1 MTNKPTELD
10 SIPLDAID
18 ATDDVDAEID
28 GNDHGSIDR
37 LMAATD
43 EGWEVEEQ
51 VLTLQ
56 KAAAVPAAVEV
67 STTDSRPPPGGRK
80 GPPPLPAIPLAART
94 SWTPEPSLVRA
105 FGDLSDPGSLIDL
118 LQARAVALEAAK
130 DKVGGAR
137 IQIEL
142 AIASETILGDEA
154 RATTHAEAA
163 AKLNPTSAAAHGLLR
178 RMRHGR
184 AALPAMIAHVE
195 REVEAATT
203 EAHKVELLAV
213 KASLLQALGNR
224 APDAVATWEQA
235 LAYAPNHAG
244 ALKGLEAELVGR
256 ALAPGATRREWE
268 SLSNHLVRMAEAYE
282 AEAPLAAWL
291 HVERAQVLERRLER
305 VDTARDALE
314 RAVQLD
320 PGIGPVRDA
329 LVRHAAAQG
338 DWGTLVRLLDEEAM
352 IESNA
357 GRAARLELE
366 AAAIAAWRLEDRR
379 RACALLERAAARA
392 PTVPSVDRRALDELV
407 RLNELDARWVDA
419 ARARRARL
427 RFVTDPAAITYELR
441 ALATAA
447 EGDGDIDAAIADI
460 QRALAIDA
468 SDPTL
473 VEALDRL
480 LAAAGKPDQRI
491 ATWLQ
496 EAARTDD
503 AALRARTLVRAA
515 QICVDAGRNA
525 DAIRH
530 LRSAWIAAPGDAEV
544 LDGLARL
551 LSPAFSEG
559 GDAGTRA
566 LVELYVQAA
575 ETTPDDGRKI
585 GYLEK
590 VALLWEELLGDPA
603 RAARA
608 YEQVLAIDGDHRGA
622 ILGLQRTAARSGDAR
637 TLARALLD
645 EARLSDEGPAKLAL
659 QTRAAGAFA
668 SSDPAR
674 ARQLV
679 RDVLG
684 RDPRNV
690 AARALEMRLEEDVGR
705 WELAARSL
713 RTRIDLAPTTHEKVA
728 MWLSLAQMQHSRL
741 RAPLDALASLEQ
753 ARALDPA
760 HPVPPEEI
768 ARVVEDHGDPR
779 SLREAIERLA
789 KHARTAEERAR
800 HLARAAELDELC
812 LGDDASAMRAY
823 RRALDETPDDEL
835 VAARLARVAARRAR
849 QGHGAE
855 LLDLAALLSKRIE
868 RAAPAAAQAM
878 TFDLAALLV
887 EIGQDTVRATAL
899 LESLLLE
906 RRNNIPAMRT
916 LEAIRRRSGD
926 PAPLARV
933 LGVEGDELRDPRARL
948 GALWNLTFLQEWK
961 LPASDPGGTYEQI
974 LELDPSDPSAL
985 EALLRRDLPNA
996 TQGDPRARKS
1006 VFGAL
1011 RVLIAFASD
1020 EDTRLALQLRLGLL
1034 LEAAAN
1040 DQPDTPA
1047 GEELAREALER
1058 YRDALRIDEFSPAA
1072 ATGVARLARPLDDVE
1087 GSIAASTA
1095 LAELAAEPRLRA
1107 RYLVDAAEGLIRPG
1121 GDSRL
1126 GPSGERRTRAASL
1139 LERALQSDPD
1149 SIAAAG
1155 RLATL
1160 LLEDR
1165 QGERLVSAFRDA
1177 IADARSPDAVVLL
1190 GSEIARVARDE
1201 LHDLAVA
1208 IDAMRHVRAVAPQHV
1223 PSLLTLAELCI
1234 AQRVWPEAVDAL
1246 EAVVSTSR
1254 EVGPKLTAFFAL
1266 ASIHEKVLGEPEE
1279 VDRALRAA
1287 LALDPSNVRAL
1298 RALLRRVAAE
1308 PMPEGEAEIRARR
1321 GEMAVWLGRL
1331 AEAERDP
1338 DAKAS
1343 LLLELAEVEIRLGN
1357 AKGAERALIEAVV
1370 AAPSN
1375 ARAFAKLTSLF
1386 RRADGVDQA
1395 GYARALASVIQAG
1408 DKKGRT
1414 DARWLATL
1422 GQLEVHALSR
1432 LRDGVTHLQRAAAMA
1447 PNLYETRFELAG
1459 AYAQMKANDEATRTL
1474 LGMIV
1479 PVAEPLM
1486 SIADPAA
1493 GLALL
1498 ERTLIAEGRNDDAG
1512 VVTEL
1517 RALTGDLDETRT
1529 AWLHKR
1535 RPRPIEAQHGTLDRA
1550 ALVTHVLPVEGRH
1563 VLLEVAAAISGV
1575 EGKMLRADLGAL
1587 GIGSRERLT
1596 SRGGHPTRVILD
1608 RVLRQLGIA
1617 DLELAIAPGALR
1629 VRVLAQDEPWIVI
1642 PPSFVKQTEP
1652 VQLAALARAAARV
1665 AYGVPWLEE
1674 MSPVQVEALL
1684 VAAARQVVKGYGRAD
1699 AGLLAQNEAALA
1711 RALSRR
1717 QRRLL
1722 EDLAP
1727 HLSTANAKPP
1737 PADDF
1742 VQALTRAELRAAF
1755 LVGGDL
1761 LALLEEMRPLDTA
1774 LHAATESPGTR
1785 ALGTLLGHPLTGDL
1799 VRFALTPE
1807 ATALRRRLGSTWT
1820 R

>member
-1 MTNKPTELD
+1 VTTKPTELD
-10 SIPLDAID
+10 TIPLDGID
-18 ATDDVDAEID
+18 DFDAEVED
-28 GNDHGSIDR
+28 DDHGSIDR

-43 EGWEVEEQ
+43 QGWDVDEQ

-56 KAAAVPAAVEV
+56 KAAAASPASAEV
-67 STTDSRPPPGGRK
+67 SKADSRPPPGGRGK
-80 GPPPLPAIPLAART
+80 GPPPLPAAPVPTRT
-94 SWTPEPSLVRA
+94 SWTPEPSLVRS
-105 FGDLSDPGSLIDL
+105 FGDLSDPGSLIHL
-118 LQARAVALEAAK
+118 LQARAAVLEGAK
-130 DKVGGAR
+130 DKVGSAR

-142 AIASETILGDEA
+142 SIASETILGEEA
-154 RATTHAEAA
+154 RAATHAEVA
-163 AKLNPTSAAAHGLLR
+163 AKLNPSSAAAHSLLR
-178 RMRHGR
+178 RMKHGR
-184 AALPAMIAHVE
+184 NALPAMLAHVE
-195 REVEAATT
+195 REIEAATS
-203 EAHKVELLAV
+203 EAHKVELLAA

-268 SLSNHLVRMAEAYE
+268 ALSNHLVRMAEAYE
-282 AEAPLAAWL
+282 AEPPLAAWL

-305 VDTARDALE
+305 IDTARDALE

-338 DWGTLVRLLDEEAM
+338 DWGALVRLLDEEAM
-352 IESNA
+352 IESN
-357 GRAARLELE
+357 GPRAARLELE

-407 RLNELDARWVDA
+407 RLNELDARWVEA

-447 EGDGDIDAAIADI
+447 EGDGDLDAAIADI
-460 QRALAIDA
+460 QRALAVDA

-496 EAARTDD
+496 EAARTED
-503 AALRARTLVRAA
+503 AALRARTLARAA
-515 QICVDAGRNA
+515 QICVDIGRNA

-530 LRSAWIAAPGDAEV
+530 LRSAWVAAPGDAEI

-551 LSPAFSEG
+551 LSPTTTEG
-559 GDAGTRA
+559 GDAGARA

-575 ETTPDDGRKI
+575 ETASDPGRKI
-585 GYLEK
+585 AYLEK

-608 YEQVLAIDGDHRGA
+608 YEQVLDIDADHRGA

-637 TLARALLD
+637 TLARSLLD
-645 EARLSDEGPAKLAL
+645 EARLSDDGPAKLSL
-659 QTRAAGAFA
+659 QTRAASAFA
-668 SSDPAR
+668 GSDPAR

-684 RDPRNV
+684 RDPRNM

-705 WELAARSL
+705 WELAAKSL
-713 RTRIDLAPTTHEKVA
+713 RSRIDIAATTPEKVA

-768 ARVVEDHGDPR
+768 ARVVEDYGDPR

-789 KHARTAEERAR
+789 KHARTPEERAR
-800 HLARAAELDELC
+800 HIARAAELDELC
-812 LGDDASAMRAY
+812 LGDDASAMRTY
-823 RRALDETPDDEL
+823 RRALDVTPDDEL
-835 VAARLARVAARRAR
+835 IAARLARVAARRAR

-855 LLDLAALLSKRIE
+855 LLDLAALLAKRIE

-887 EIGQDTVRATAL
+887 EIGQDTARATAL
-899 LESLLLE
+899 LESALVE
-906 RRNNIPAMRT
+906 RRDNIPAMRT
-916 LEAIRRRSGD
+916 LESLRRRSGD
-926 PAPLARV
+926 PAPLARI
-933 LGVEGDELRDPRARL
+933 LSAEGEELKDPRARL
-948 GALWNLTFLQEWK
+948 GALWNLTLLQEWK
-961 LPASDPGGTYEQI
+961 LPASDAAATYEQI

-996 TQGDPRARKS
+996 RQGDPRARKTI
-1006 VFGAL
+1006 FGAL
-1011 RVLIAFASD
+1011 RALIAFASD
-1020 EDTRLALQLRLGLL
+1020 EETRLSLQLRLGLL

-1040 DQPDTPA
+1040 DNPGSQTGDD
-1047 GEELAREALER
+1047 LAREALDR
-1058 YRDALRIDEFSPAA
+1058 YRDALRIDEFSPVA
-1072 ATGVARLARPLDDVE
+1072 ATGVARLAGPLEDIE
-1087 GSIAASTA
+1087 ASIAACTA
-1095 LAELAAEPRLRA
+1095 LAELAAEPRVRA
-1107 RYLVDAAEGLIRPG
+1107 RYLVEAAEGLLAPA

-1126 GPSGERRTRAASL
+1126 GPSGERRVRAVAL
-1139 LERALQSDPD
+1139 LERALRADPD

-1155 RLATL
+1155 RLATV
-1160 LLEDR
+1160 LLEER

-1177 IADARSPDAVVLL
+1177 IADARSADAVVLL

-1201 LHDLAVA
+1201 LHDLTVA

-1223 PSLLTLAELCI
+1223 ASLLTLAELCI

-1254 EVGPKLTAFFAL
+1254 ETGPKLTAFFAL
-1266 ASIHEKVLGEPEE
+1266 ASIHEKVLARPEE

-1308 PMPEGEAEIRARR
+1308 PMPEGEANVRTRR
-1321 GEMAVWLGRL
+1321 EEMATWLGRL
-1331 AEAERDP
+1331 ADVEREP
-1338 DAKAS
+1338 EQRAA
-1343 LLLELAEVEIRLGN
+1343 LLLELTDVQLRLGN
-1357 AKGAERALIEAVV
+1357 TKGAERALVDAVV
-1370 AAPSN
+1370 ASPTN
-1375 ARAFAKLTSLF
+1375 ARAFSKLTALF
-1386 RRADGVDQA
+1386 RRADGTDQV
-1395 GYARALASVIQAG
+1395 GYARALATVIQSG
-1408 DKKGRT
+1408 DKVGRT

-1422 GQLEVHALSR
+1422 GQLEVHSLSR
-1432 LRDGVTHLQRAAAMA
+1432 LRDGVTHLQRAAAMD
-1447 PNLYETRFELAG
+1447 PTLYETRFELAG
-1459 AYAQMKANDEATRTL
+1459 AYAQMKANDEAARTL
-1474 LGMIV
+1474 LAMIV
-1479 PVAEPLM
+1479 PVAKPLM

-1498 ERTLIAEGRNDDAG
+1498 ERTLIAESRNDEAG

-1550 ALVTHVLPVEGRH
+1550 ALVTHVLPGEGRH

-1575 EGKMLRADLGAL
+1575 EGKMMRADLGAL
-1587 GIGSRERLT
+1587 GIASRDRLT
-1596 SRGGHPTRVILD
+1596 SRSGHPTRVILD

-1617 DLELAIAPGALR
+1617 DLELAIAPAALR
-1629 VRVLAQDEPWIVI
+1629 VRVLAQDEPWIVV
-1642 PPSFVKQTEP
+1642 PPTFVKQSEP
-1652 VQLAALARAAARV
+1652 VQMAALARAAARI

-1674 MSPVQVEALL
+1674 LSPVQVEALL
-1684 VAAARQVVKGYGRAD
+1684 VAAARQVVKGYGSGD
-1699 AGLLAQNEAALA
+1699 PTLLAQHEPALT

-1727 HLSTANAKPP
+1727 HLAAPGAKPP
-1737 PADDF
+1737 PAHDF
-1742 VQALTRAELRAAF
+1742 VQALARAELRTAF

-1761 LALLEEMRPLDTA
+1761 LALIEEMRPLDAA
-1774 LHAATESPGTR
+1774 LHAAAESPGTQ
-1785 ALGTLLGHPLTGDL
+1785 ALATLLEHPLVGDL

-1807 ATALRRRLGSTWT
+1807 ATTLRRRLGSTWT

>member
-1 MTNKPTELD
+1 
-10 SIPLDAID
+10 
-18 ATDDVDAEID
+18 
-28 GNDHGSIDR
+28 
-37 LMAATD
+37 
-43 EGWEVEEQ
+43 
-51 VLTLQ
+51 
-56 KAAAVPAAVEV
+56 
-67 STTDSRPPPGGRK
+67 
-80 GPPPLPAIPLAART
+80 
-94 SWTPEPSLVRA
+94 
-105 FGDLSDPGSLIDL
+105 
-118 LQARAVALEAAK
+118 
-130 DKVGGAR
+130 
-137 IQIEL
+137 
-142 AIASETILGDEA
+142 
-154 RATTHAEAA
+154 
-163 AKLNPTSAAAHGLLR
+163 SAAAHGLLR

-256 ALAPGATRREWE
+256 ALAPGAPRREWE

-305 VDTARDALE
+305 VDTARAALA

-379 RACALLERAAARA
+379 RACPLLERAAARP

-407 RLNELDARWVDA
+407 RLNERDARWVDA

-441 ALATAA
+441 ALAAA
-447 EGDGDIDAAIADI
+447 AKAHGDIDAAIADI

-679 RDVLG
+679 RDVG
-684 RDPRNV
+684 
-690 AARALEMRLEEDVGR
+690 G

-1107 RYLVDAAEGLIRPG
+1107 RYRVDAAEGLIRPG

-1177 IADARSPDAVVLL
+1177 IADARSADAVVLL
-1190 GSEIARVARDE
+1190 GSGVARVARDE
-1201 LHDLAVA
+1201 LHDLTVA
-1208 IDAMRHVRAVAPQHV
+1208 IDAMRHPRAPAGPPRSRCRRAKPASAP
-1223 PSLLTLAELCI
+1223 
-1234 AQRVWPEAVDAL
+1234 
-1246 EAVVSTSR
+1246 
-1254 EVGPKLTAFFAL
+1254 
-1266 ASIHEKVLGEPEE
+1266 
-1279 VDRALRAA
+1279 AA
-1287 LALDPSNVRAL
+1287 KR
-1298 RALLRRVAAE
+1298 LRRGSAAS
-1308 PMPEGEAEIRARR
+1308 PTSS
-1321 GEMAVWLGRL
+1321 V
-1331 AEAERDP
+1331 
-1338 DAKAS
+1338 
-1343 LLLELAEVEIRLGN
+1343 N
-1357 AKGAERALIEAVV
+1357 
-1370 AAPSN
+1370 PS
-1375 ARAFAKLTSLF
+1375 
-1386 RRADGVDQA
+1386 
-1395 GYARALASVIQAG
+1395 
-1408 DKKGRT
+1408 
-1414 DARWLATL
+1414 
-1422 GQLEVHALSR
+1422 
-1432 LRDGVTHLQRAAAMA
+1432 
-1447 PNLYETRFELAG
+1447 
-1459 AYAQMKANDEATRTL
+1459 
-1474 LGMIV
+1474 
-1479 PVAEPLM
+1479 
-1486 SIADPAA
+1486 
-1493 GLALL
+1493 
-1498 ERTLIAEGRNDDAG
+1498 
-1512 VVTEL
+1512 
-1517 RALTGDLDETRT
+1517 
-1529 AWLHKR
+1529 R
-1535 RPRPIEAQHGTLDRA
+1535 RPR
-1550 ALVTHVLPVEGRH
+1550 
-1563 VLLEVAAAISGV
+1563 SC
-1575 EGKMLRADLGAL
+1575 
-1587 GIGSRERLT
+1587 S
-1596 SRGGHPTRVILD
+1596 S
-1608 RVLRQLGIA
+1608 
-1617 DLELAIAPGALR
+1617 
-1629 VRVLAQDEPWIVI
+1629 
-1642 PPSFVKQTEP
+1642 
-1652 VQLAALARAAARV
+1652 
-1665 AYGVPWLEE
+1665 
-1674 MSPVQVEALL
+1674 
-1684 VAAARQVVKGYGRAD
+1684 
-1699 AGLLAQNEAALA
+1699 
-1711 RALSRR
+1711 
-1717 QRRLL
+1717 
-1722 EDLAP
+1722 
-1727 HLSTANAKPP
+1727 
-1737 PADDF
+1737 
-1742 VQALTRAELRAAF
+1742 
-1755 LVGGDL
+1755 
-1761 LALLEEMRPLDTA
+1761 
-1774 LHAATESPGTR
+1774 
-1785 ALGTLLGHPLTGDL
+1785 
-1799 VRFALTPE
+1799 
-1807 ATALRRRLGSTWT
+1807 
-1820 R
+1820 

>member
-1 MTNKPTELD
+1 
-10 SIPLDAID
+10 
-18 ATDDVDAEID
+18 
-28 GNDHGSIDR
+28 
-37 LMAATD
+37 
-43 EGWEVEEQ
+43 
-51 VLTLQ
+51 
-56 KAAAVPAAVEV
+56 
-67 STTDSRPPPGGRK
+67 
-80 GPPPLPAIPLAART
+80 
-94 SWTPEPSLVRA
+94 VRS

-118 LQARAVALEAAK
+118 LQGRAAALDVAK
-130 DKVGGAR
+130 DKVGAAR
-137 IQIEL
+137 VQIEL
-142 AIASETILGDEA
+142 AIASETILGDDS
-154 RATTHAEAA
+154 RAASHAEAA
-163 AKLNPTSAAAHGLLR
+163 AKLNPSSAAAHGLLR
-178 RMRHGR
+178 RMRHARG
-184 AALPAMIAHVE
+184 ALPAMLGHVDHE
-195 REVEAATT
+195 IDAATT
-203 EAHKVELLAV
+203 EAHKVELLGA
-213 KASLLQALGNR
+213 KAALLQALGNR

-235 LAYAPNHAG
+235 LAYAPGHAG
-244 ALKGLEAELVGR
+244 ALKGLETELVGR
-256 ALAPGATRREWE
+256 AMAPGATRREWE
-268 SLSNHLVRMAEAYE
+268 ALSNHLVRMAEAYE
-282 AEAPLAAWL
+282 GEAPLAAWL

-305 VDTARDALE
+305 IDTARDALE

-352 IESNA
+352 IESS
-357 GRAARLELE
+357 GPRAARLELE

-392 PTVPSVDRRALDELV
+392 PTVPSVDRRTLDELV

-427 RFVTDPAAITYELR
+427 RFITDPAAITYELR

-447 EGDGDIDAAIADI
+447 EGDGDLDAAIADI
-460 QRALAIDA
+460 QRALAVDA

-496 EAARTDD
+496 EAARTEDPNQ
-503 AALRARTLVRAA
+503 RAKTLARAA
-515 QICVDAGRNA
+515 RICVDIGRNG

-530 LRSAWIAAPGDAEV
+530 LRSAWVAAPGDAEV
-544 LDGLARL
+544 LDALARL
-551 LSPAFSEG
+551 LSPTFTEG

-566 LVELYVQAA
+566 LVELYAQAA
-575 ETTPDDGRKI
+575 ETTTDDGRKI
-585 GYLEK
+585 AYLEK
-590 VALLWEELLGDPA
+590 IALLWEELLGDPA

-645 EARLSDEGPAKLAL
+645 EARLSDEGPGKLSL
-659 QTRAAGAFA
+659 QTRAASAFA

-684 RDPRNV
+684 RDPRNM

-728 MWLSLAQMQHSRL
+728 MWLSLAQMQHARL

-789 KHARTAEERAR
+789 KHARTADERAR

-835 VAARLARVAARRAR
+835 LAARLARVAARRAR

-855 LLDLAALLSKRIE
+855 LLDLAALLGKRIE
-868 RAAPAAAQAM
+868 QAAPAAAQAM

-887 EIGQDTVRATAL
+887 EIGQDTARATSL
-899 LESLLLE
+899 LESVLVD
-906 RRNNIPAMRT
+906 RRNNVPAMRT
-916 LEAIRRRSGD
+916 LESIRRRSGD

-933 LGVEGDELRDPRARL
+933 LAVEGDELKDPRARL
-948 GALWNLTFLQEWK
+948 GALWNLAFLQEWR
-961 LPASDPGGTYEQI
+961 LPASDPSATYEQI

-996 TQGDPRARKS
+996 RQGDPRARKS

-1011 RVLIAFASD
+1011 RALIAFASD
-1020 EDTRLALQLRLGLL
+1020 EETRLALQLRLGLL

-1040 DQPDTPA
+1040 DQPGSAA
-1047 GEELAREALER
+1047 GQDLAREALER

-1072 ATGVARLARPLDDVE
+1072 ATGVARLSRTVEDIE
-1087 GSIAASTA
+1087 GSIAASSA

-1107 RYLVDAAEGLIRPG
+1107 RYLVDAAEGLLTPG
-1121 GDSRL
+1121 GDARL
-1126 GPSGERRTRAASL
+1126 GNAGERRTRATAL
-1139 LERALQSDPD
+1139 LERALRADPD

-1155 RLATL
+1155 RLATV

-1165 QGERLVSAFRDA
+1165 HGERLVSSFRDA
-1177 IADARSPDAVVLL
+1177 IAEARSPEAVVLL

-1208 IDAMRHVRAVAPQHV
+1208 IDAMRHVRAIAPQHV

-1266 ASIHEKVLGEPEE
+1266 ASIHEKVLGQPEE

-1287 LALDPSNVRAL
+1287 LALDPTNVRAL

-1308 PMPEGEAEIRARR
+1308 PMPEGEADIRARR
-1321 GEMAVWLGRL
+1321 EEMAAWLSRL
-1331 AEAERDP
+1331 ADSERDP
-1338 DAKAS
+1338 DQRAG
-1343 LLLELAEVEIRLGN
+1343 LLLELAEVELRLGVT
-1357 AKGAERALIEAVV
+1357 KGAERALIGAVA

-1375 ARAFAKLTSLF
+1375 ARAFAKLTALF
-1386 RRADGVDQA
+1386 RHGESTDQI
-1395 GYARALASVIQAG
+1395 GYARALATVIQAG
-1408 DKKGRT
+1408 DKTGKT

-1432 LRDGVTHLQRAAAMA
+1432 LRDGVLHLQRAVAMN
-1447 PNLYETRFELAG
+1447 PGLYETRFELAG
-1459 AYAQMKANDEATRTL
+1459 AYAQTKANDEATRTL
-1474 LGMIV
+1474 LGMII
-1479 PVAEPLM
+1479 PSAEPIM

-1498 ERTLIAEGRNDDAG
+1498 EKTLIAENRSDEAG

-1535 RPRPIEAQHGTLDRA
+1535 RPRPIEATHGTLDRA
-1550 ALVTHVLPVEGRH
+1550 TLVTHVLPPEGRH
-1563 VLLEVAAAISGV
+1563 VLLEVAAAVSGV
-1575 EGKMLRADLGAL
+1575 EGKVVRADLGAL
-1587 GIGSRERLT
+1587 GIASRDRLT
-1596 SRGGHPTRVILD
+1596 SRGGHPTRAILD

-1617 DLELAIAPGALR
+1617 DVELAIAPAAMR
-1629 VRVLAQDEPWIVI
+1629 VRVLAQDEPWIVV
-1642 PPSFVKQTEP
+1642 PASLVKQPEP
-1652 VQLAALARAAARV
+1652 VQMAALARAAARV

-1674 MSPVQVEALL
+1674 MSPGQVEALL
-1684 VAAARQVVKGYGRAD
+1684 VAAARQVVKGYGQAD
-1699 AGLLAQNEAALA
+1699 ATLLAQYEGALS

-1727 HLSTANAKPP
+1727 HLATATAKPP

-1742 VQALTRAELRAAF
+1742 VEALTRAEIRAAF

-1761 LALLEEMRPLDTA
+1761 LALLEEMRPLDAA
-1774 LHAATESPGTR
+1774 LNAATESPSTR
-1785 ALGTLLGHPLTGDL
+1785 ALATLLDHPLTGDL
-1799 VRFALTPE
+1799 VRYALTPE
-1807 ATALRRRLGSTWT
+1807 ATALRRRLGSTWS